1 MYNSFPPCGQVFALS
16 EMPGLPQALAS
27 AGASPGLL
35 NFRVFQSLIDHILV
49 NEVSKYDIVFCLRV
63 LAPMILNLMHLVI
76 GVWVTLQRGNV
87 ISLGFSAAG
96 FLTKSLGMVFFN
108 LAWNRVF

>member
-1 MYNSFPPCGQVFALS
+1 MILYFVF
-16 EMPGLPQALAS
+16 G
-27 AGASPGLL
+27 
-35 NFRVFQSLIDHILV
+35 
-49 NEVSKYDIVFCLRV
+49 V

-96 FLTKSLGMVFFN
+96 FLTKSLGMVFLTWLGIVYLKLDVRIYMPLLTFFWFFTHVVEGIIIQGYMN
-108 LAWNRVF
+108 KNSSQTS

>member
-1 MYNSFPPCGQVFALS
+1 M
-16 EMPGLPQALAS
+16 
-27 AGASPGLL
+27 
-35 NFRVFQSLIDHILV
+35 ILYFV
-49 NEVSKYDIVFCLRV
+49 LGI

-96 FLTKSLGMVFFN
+96 FLTKSLGMVFLTWLGIGYFELDVRIYMPLLTFFWFFTHVVEGIIIQGYMN
-108 LAWNRVF
+108 KNSSQTS

>member
-1 MYNSFPPCGQVFALS
+1 M
-16 EMPGLPQALAS
+16 
-27 AGASPGLL
+27 
-35 NFRVFQSLIDHILV
+35 ILYFV
-49 NEVSKYDIVFCLRV
+49 LGV

-96 FLTKSLGMVFFN
+96 FLTKSLGMVFLTWFGIGYFKLDVRIYMPLLTFFWFFTHVIEGIIIQGFMN
-108 LAWNRVF
+108 KNSSQSS

>member
-1 MYNSFPPCGQVFALS
+1 M
-16 EMPGLPQALAS
+16 
-27 AGASPGLL
+27 
-35 NFRVFQSLIDHILV
+35 ILYFV
-49 NEVSKYDIVFCLRV
+49 LGI

-96 FLTKSLGMVFFN
+96 FLTKSLGMVFLTWLGIGYFKLDVRIYMPLLTFFWFFTHVVEGIIIQWYMN
-108 LAWNRVF
+108 KNSSQTS